1 MATKTAPTT
10 EMTSDPVNQD
20 SEAWDPKFNNG
31 DPDAHFNDEAIKAK
45 LEEELESDLHTS
57 WSEVCIACCTHTRSE
72 WGVIAL
78 HLLGVLGSLYFFLF
92 SLDLM
97 GASAKVMTG
106 CGAGTLLGGVN
117 NPMAGLTIGI
127 LATVLLQSSS
137 TTTSVIVAL
146 VGAGSI
152 EVELA
157 IYMIMGANIG
167 TSVTNTIVA
176 MGQMGDKDQLERAF
190 AAATV
195 HDSFNIMA
203 VIILLPIE
211 AATNYLY
218 YMTKAMLPSE
228 LSKGE
233 KWQGPLSAI
242 VSPLTK
248 SMIIANKKVIQNVAI
263 TTNYCDNQY
272 PVMCVD
278 DVASYDNCVKC
289 ESVLGSS
296 PDSCQTGL
304 ITCDED
310 YGCPAFFTVH
320 ATQADDETSGWVC
333 FFLSL
338 LFLVICLICLIKILS
353 NLLLGASQRIL
364 RKATDLNGYV
374 AMVLGC
380 GITILVQSS
389 SITTSVLTP
398 LAGLDII
405 SLEVMLP
412 ITLGANIGTTV
423 TGLLASMVSGK
434 VEALQVAL
442 AHLFFNI
449 SGILIFYPIPWM
461 RQWPLRCARALGKA
475 TRENKFFPVLYIV
488 FTFFICPLALLGI
501 SILWDLGLNEPSPGL
516 LTLAII
522 ITIGCL
528 FLGLYFWYGCT
539 RGTMK
544 HRYNEWG
551 VVRSRRKLA
560 IENLADDMEKI
571 KGELVRLKA
580 GVNDKAE
587 DKNLEVSIVE
597 HSFERV

>member
-1 MATKTAPTT
+1 MCPKDQPPTT
-10 EMTSDPVNQD
+10 VELIANNDPN
-20 SEAWDPKFNNG
+20 
-31 DPDAHFNDEAIKAK
+31 AHFDDAEIKAK
-45 LEEELESDLHTS
+45 LEEELDADLNTT
-57 WSEVCIACCTHTRSE
+57 WGEVGRACCTHTRRE
-72 WGVIAL
+72 WGIIAL
-78 HLLGVLGSLYFFLF
+78 HIFGIIVTLYFFLF

-97 GASAKVMTG
+97 GTSAKVMTG
-106 CGAGTLLGGVN
+106 CSAGTLLGGVN

-137 TTTSVIVAL
+137 TTTSVIVVL

-152 EVELA
+152 EVQLA

-218 YMTKAMLPSE
+218 YMTKAMLPDTIGD
-228 LSKGE
+228 GE
-233 KWQGPLSAI
+233 KWDGPLKTI

-248 SMIIANKKVIQNVAI
+248 SMIQANKKVIQEAAKGI
-263 TTNYCDNQY
+263 SCDARY
-272 PVMCVD
+272 PVVCNPNS
-278 DVASYDNCVKC
+278 ATYENCV
-289 ESVLGSS
+289 VNGRV
-296 PDSCQTGL
+296 GL
-304 ITCDED
+304 ITCDEQ
-310 YGCPAFFTVH
+310 YGCPAFFDKT
-320 ATQADDETSGWVC
+320 ATQSTDETSGWVC

-338 LFLVICLICLIKILS
+338 LFLVICLICLIKVLS
-353 NLLLGASQRIL
+353 NLLLGSSQRIL

-374 AMVLGC
+374 AMLLGC
-380 GITILVQSS
+380 GVTILVQSS

-423 TGLLASMVSGK
+423 TGLLASLVSGK

-461 RQWPLRCARALGKA
+461 RQWPLRCARFLGRC
-475 TRENKFFPVLYIV
+475 TRENKYFPILYII
-488 FTFFICPLALLGI
+488 FTFFVCPLALLGI
-501 SILWDLGLNEPSPGL
+501 SILWDKGLNDPSPGL
-516 LTLAII
+516 LTLGII
-522 ITIGCL
+522 ITIFCVVL
-528 FLGLYFWYGCT
+528 ALYFTYGCT
-539 RGTMK
+539 RGNMRE
-544 HRYNEWG
+544 RYNEWG
-551 VVRSRRKLA
+551 AERARRKLA
-560 IENLADDMEKI
+560 ITHLADDMERI
-571 KGELVRLKA
+571 KSELVRLKE
-580 GVNDKAE
+580 GVNDKPE
-587 DKNLEVSIVE
+587 DNKLEVSIEQV
-597 HSFERV
+597 